1 MKLDYEPEKLNE
13 EVRNS
18 LPNLILILNVCLKIW
33 CLWVCFLSLGS
44 REGVRGD
51 ALKTAGVQ
59 LLGLVLSTE
68 QQVSGAQQ
76 PRLRISSGVLA
87 TARTRAF
94 GQVEGPTDAQESRVL
109 FLVFGLLARR
119 ARQCTED
126 LRVSA

>member
-1 MKLDYEPEKLNE
+1 M
-13 EVRNS
+13 
-18 LPNLILILNVCLKIW
+18 
-33 CLWVCFLSLGS
+33 
-44 REGVRGD
+44 RGD

>member
-94 GQVEGPTDAQESRVL
+94 GQVEGRRTHKNQGFCFLSSDFWQGVHGNAQKTY
-109 FLVFGLLARR
+109 G
-119 ARQCTED
+119 
-126 LRVSA
+126 